1 MELAVNS
8 TLAINLET
16 IQMLITLFKSLVSNS
31 AFQTNK
37 LV

>member
-31 AFQTNK
+31 SFQTNK